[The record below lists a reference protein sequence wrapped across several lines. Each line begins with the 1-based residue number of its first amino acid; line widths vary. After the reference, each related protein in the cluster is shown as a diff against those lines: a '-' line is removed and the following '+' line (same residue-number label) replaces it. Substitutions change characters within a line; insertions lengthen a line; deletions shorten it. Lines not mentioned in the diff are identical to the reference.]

1 VSAPCN
7 LGAPHNASAPLRV
20 TVFDYEA
27 GNLHSLVKS
36 LETGDT
42 AVRVERDAAAAVR
55 DTDALVL
62 PGVGA
67 FTPAVERLAGGRAA
81 MREALG
87 RGLPCLGIC
96 LGLQLLFD
104 GSDEGDG
111 AGLGVL
117 SGRVTRLQAAR
128 VPQIGWN
135 TLDPVAPLDPLL
147 AESGLTIVYYANSFV
162 CRPTGDAARHVIA
175 HTTHET
181 DRFPAAVRVGNVV
194 GVQFHPEKSSAAG
207 VRFVRAFLA
216 DAAAR
221 AGRHVEIR
229 A

>member
-1 VSAPCN
+1 MST
-7 LGAPHNASAPLRV
+7 PLRI

-36 LETGDT
+36 LETDGT
-42 AVRVERDAAAAVR
+42 QVRIERDAAAAVR

-67 FTPAVERLAGGRAA
+67 FTPAADRLGHGRAA
-81 MREALG
+81 MRDALQ

-96 LGLQLLFD
+96 LGMQLLFD
-104 GSDEGDG
+104 HSDEGPG
-111 AGLGVL
+111 EGLGVL
-117 SGRVTRLQAAR
+117 TGRVTRLEATR

-135 TLDPVAPLDPLL
+135 QLEPETPLDPLL
-147 AESGLTIVYYANSFV
+147 VASGLETVYYANSFV
-162 CRPTGDAARHVIA
+162 CRPAGDSARHVIA

-207 VRFVRAFLA
+207 VRFVRAFLTE
-216 DAAAR
+216 AAAR
-221 AGRHVEIR
+221 SARSPEIS